1 MISHRLN
8 IKKDAVGSTDLA
20 LLGFIRRGPI
30 HGYEIYHL
38 LTHTPELK
46 MIWQIKQS
54 RLYAMLERLESD
66 GYLSVTLVP
75 QEGRPPR
82 KMLTLSPAG
91 MEAYRAW
98 LATPVAQPRDMR
110 LAFMLKLYFAQQDGP
125 PAARQLLEAQQARC
139 RTWLARQAAAAP
151 AGASHQ
157 SLIDWVQTFRVG
169 QIRAMM
175 DWLEQILEDLNE
187 A

>member
-1 MISHRLN
+1 LNKRL
-8 IKKDAVGSTDLA
+8 DSAVSTDLA
-20 LLGFIRRGPI
+20 LLGFIRGGPI

-38 LTHTPELK
+38 LTNTPELK

-54 RLYAMLERLESD
+54 RLYARLDRLESD

-91 MEAYRAW
+91 LEAYRAW

-110 LAFMLKLYFAQQDGP
+110 LAFMLKLYFARQDGP
-125 PAARQLLEAQQARC
+125 QTARRLLEAQQTRC
-139 RTWLARQAAAAP
+139 RTWLARQAAVDP
-151 AGASHQ
+151 AGASRQ
-157 SLIDWVQTFRVG
+157 SLIDLVQTFRNG
-169 QIRAMM
+169 QIHAMM
-175 DWLEQILEDLNE
+175 DWLDQTLDDINE